1 MYQNNIEYKKQN
13 TKIGI
18 ILLIF
23 FGASGVVSLV
33 LGILQAIG
41 QIFTDSI
48 AYEVAY
54 ELVYS
59 ALYFCMFFIPM
70 LFYKKLDKE
79 YRFSEMPCKFKF
91 SRHFPLLLL
100 GALAINYAAAYVNSI
115 LSAFLGIDMSSL
127 MLVEYPNGYHAYH
140 FVLDTIKIAII
151 PAFCEELLF
160 RGLILDRLHRF
171 GRAKAIF
178 ISALLFALMHQNIGQ
193 IIYTFILGLVL
204 GYIVVESGSIWGAIV
219 IHFVNNFTQV
229 VMNAVMYTQHEARA
243 NFIIAAFELIIVV
256 VGTAAAL
263 FYYFRHGKKNINNP
277 EWLFDTQKELTRGT
291 AVKGF
296 FRPTMIIFISL
307 SVVSMIGTAIMMLF
321 L

>member
-1 MYQNNIEYKKQN
+1 MYINNIEYKKQN

-18 ILLIF
+18 IMLIF
-23 FGASGVVSLV
+23 FGASSIVSLV
-33 LGILQAIG
+33 LGILQAVG
-41 QIFTDSI
+41 QIFTDSLV
-48 AYEVAY
+48 YEVAY

-70 LFYKKLDKE
+70 LFYKKFDRE

-91 SRHFPLLLL
+91 SRHFPLILLA
-100 GALAINYAAAYVNSI
+100 ALAINYVASYINAIIIAI
-115 LSAFLGIDMSSL
+115 FGLDMSSL

-178 ISALLFALMHQNIGQ
+178 ISALLFALMHQNVGQ
-193 IIYTFILGLVL
+193 LFYTFILGLVL

-219 IHFVNNFTQV
+219 VHFVNNFTQV
-229 VMNAVMYTQHEARA
+229 ILNAVMYTQHEARA
-243 NFIIAAFELIIVV
+243 NFIIAAFELAVV
-256 VGTAAAL
+256 LLGAAAAIY
-263 FYYFRHGKKNINNP
+263 YYFRHGRKKLNDP
-277 EWLFDTQKELTRGT
+277 EWLFYTENELSYGT
-291 AVKGF
+291 AIKGF
-296 FRPTMIIFISL
+296 FRPTMIIFIAI

>member
-1 MYQNNIEYKKQN
+1 MYQNNLEYKKQN

-23 FGASGVVSLV
+23 FGASSIVSIV
-33 LGILQAIG
+33 LGILQAVG

-48 AYEVAY
+48 AYEVVY
-54 ELVYS
+54 ELAYS
-59 ALYFCMFFIPM
+59 VLYFCMFFIPM
-70 LFYKKLDKE
+70 LFYKKFDKD
-79 YRFSEMPCKFKF
+79 YSFSEMPCKFKF
-91 SRHFPLLLL
+91 SRHFPLILLA
-100 GALAINYAAAYVNSI
+100 GLAINYLASYINAI
-115 LSAFLGIDMSSL
+115 LVAMLGIDLSSL

-178 ISALLFALMHQNIGQ
+178 ISALLFALMHQNVGQ

-219 IHFVNNFTQV
+219 LHFVNNFTQV
-229 VMNAVMYTQHEARA
+229 IMNAIMYTQHEARA
-243 NFIIAAFELIIVV
+243 NFIIAAIELAIVLL
-256 VGTAAAL
+256 GAAAAIY
-263 FYYFRHGKKNINNP
+263 YYFRHGRKKLNDP
-277 EWLFDTQKELTRGT
+277 EWLFYTQDELSYGT
-291 AVKGF
+291 AIKGF
-296 FRPTMIIFISL
+296 FRPTMIIFIAL
-307 SVVSMIGTAIMMLF
+307 SVLSMIGTAIMMLF